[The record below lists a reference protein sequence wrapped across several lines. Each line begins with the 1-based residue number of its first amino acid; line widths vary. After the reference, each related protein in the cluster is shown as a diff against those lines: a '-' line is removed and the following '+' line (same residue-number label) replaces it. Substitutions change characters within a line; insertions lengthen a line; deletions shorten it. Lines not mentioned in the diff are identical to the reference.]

1 MSVAER
7 QKPAPGEL
15 FLDHVSHFVPD
26 VDAAASVFE
35 SLGMKVTAASAQT
48 SAAGP
53 VGATNR
59 CVMLAEGYIE
69 LLMPTHD
76 SPSAQRMRALMAR
89 SRGTHLVCFGTPDA
103 EGEQRRLTDHGFD
116 SQLVEFE
123 RAVPGG
129 SARFK
134 AVRVAPEAMP
144 EGRIQYVEQL
154 TPEQVWREGEINDFR
169 LTEVTVTGRDPVEIA
184 ARWARFMGAIPH
196 PSRDGIFLDTARG
209 RIVVQKSEAPA
220 IAGYALACGHPE
232 AFAARCSRAG
242 LAVEG
247 RLVRL
252 PPAVGGVLRIG

>member
-26 VDAAASVFE
+26 VDAAGSVFE

-48 SAAGP
+48 SAEGP

-144 EGRIQYVEQL
+144 EGRIQYV
-154 TPEQVWREGEINDFR
+154 
-169 LTEVTVTGRDPVEIA
+169 
-184 ARWARFMGAIPH
+184 
-196 PSRDGIFLDTARG
+196 
-209 RIVVQKSEAPA
+209 
-220 IAGYALACGHPE
+220 
-232 AFAARCSRAG
+232 
-242 LAVEG
+242 
-247 RLVRL
+247 
-252 PPAVGGVLRIG
+252 